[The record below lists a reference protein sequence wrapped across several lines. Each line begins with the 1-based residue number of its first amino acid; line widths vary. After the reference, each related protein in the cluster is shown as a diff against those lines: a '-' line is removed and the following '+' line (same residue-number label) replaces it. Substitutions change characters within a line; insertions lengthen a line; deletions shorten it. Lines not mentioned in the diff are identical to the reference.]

1 MRSLAARFRAMQ
13 ERARTRERQYGWL
26 FPAIVPLCLGA
37 MMFASLIIPVI
48 AHWDAVDEIDKA
60 GGRIVM
66 SSAYLPVLNIRMP
79 VFSAARRVELA
90 GPDVSDDLLVAAGNL
105 RGLDHLV
112 LSATSITEQ
121 AIVRFRQN
129 HPHVTVFQPDLYKP
143 IYNPPDE

>member
-1 MRSLAARFRAMQ
+1 MRSLAARFRVLQ

-66 SSAYLPVLNIRMP
+66 GHAYLPVLKIRMP

-90 GPDVSDDLLVAAGNL
+90 GPDVTDDLLHAAGNL
-105 RGLDHLV
+105 RGLDHLELTGTNV
-112 LSATSITEQ
+112 TAEALA
-121 AIVRFRQN
+121 RFKRD
-129 HPHVTVFQPDLYKP
+129 HPQVTVIQPDLYKP
-143 IYNPPDE
+143 LYNPPDE